1 MNSATSIN
9 TKYSTSFAGGVLGT
23 GGGTSPL
30 QFFDAN
36 VKSLILT
43 IGAPQIY

>member
-1 MNSATSIN
+1 MARGARAPPS
-9 TKYSTSFAGGVLGT
+9 
-23 GGGTSPL
+23 
-30 QFFDAN
+30 FFDAN